1 MTSIATILNQNP
13 LHSKIFKLSGKI
25 SSKINIPSY
34 VVGGYVRDALLNR
47 PTNDIDI
54 MVEGDVIKFSNELAK
69 SLNVKKVVE
78 FPEFCTVLI
87 PFSKI
92 NIQVASA
99 RKESYVE
106 KSRKPEV
113 KPCTIEEDLSRRDFT
128 INAMAACL
136 MKENY
141 GEIYDPFSG
150 IKDLQK
156 KILLTPLD
164 PDTTFKDDPLR
175 ILRGVRFTAQLN
187 FKLTSFTEDSITKQ
201 KKGLEF
207 ISKERITEELIKI
220 LKTDKPSIAFY
231 LLKKLD
237 LFPLVFPEIDI
248 LGGVDIIDG
257 KGHKDVF
264 HHTLEVVDN
273 AAKLSKKMEI
283 RFAALVHDIAK
294 PQTKKFY
301 KDRGWT
307 YYGHEELG
315 QYIIKRAAKRMKIS
329 NQLRDYL
336 MLLTKLHLRPIAL
349 AKEGVSDS
357 AVRRVMIEAGEHI
370 DDLMILCRAD
380 ITTKNS
386 RKVKEYISNFD
397 RVEKM
402 IQDVTLRD
410 EMRNFKNPITGE
422 MIMKEFDLKPSRE
435 IGEIKDQIKD
445 AIIDGLIPNNFDD
458 AFNFMIKIKNKKIKD

>member
-13 LHSKIFKLSGKI
+13 SHAKIFNLSGEISAKI
-25 SSKINIPSY
+25 DIPSY

-47 PTNDIDI
+47 DTNDIDI

-69 SLNVKKVVE
+69 SLNVKNIVE
-78 FPEFCTVLI
+78 FPDFCTVLV
-87 PFSKI
+87 PYSEI
-92 NIQVASA
+92 NIHVASA
-99 RKESYVE
+99 RKESYKE

-113 KPCTIEEDLSRRDFT
+113 ELCTIEEDLSRRDFT
-128 INAMAACL
+128 INAMAASL

-141 GEIYDPFSG
+141 GQIYDPFSG

-156 KILLTPLD
+156 KILITPLD

-175 ILRGVRFTAQLN
+175 ILRAIRFTAQLN
-187 FKLTSFTEDSITKQ
+187 FNLTSFIEDSIIKQ
-201 KKGLEF
+201 KTGLEF
-207 ISKERITEELIKI
+207 ISKERITEELVKI
-220 LKTDKPSIAFY
+220 LKTEKPSVGLH

-237 LFPLVFPEIDI
+237 LFPLVFPELDI
-248 LGGVDIIDG
+248 LGGVEIIDG
-257 KGHKDVF
+257 KSHKDVF
-264 HHTLEVVDN
+264 LHTLEVVDN

-301 KDRGWT
+301 KNRGWT

-315 QYIIKRAAKRMKIS
+315 QYIIKKIAKRMKIS

-380 ITTKNS
+380 ITTKNT
-386 RKVKEYISNFD
+386 RKVNEYINNFN

-410 EMRNFKNPITGE
+410 EMSNFKIPITGQI
-422 MIMKEFDLKPSRE
+422 IMKEFNLRPGRE
-435 IGEIKDQIKD
+435 VGEIKNQIKD
-445 AIIDGLIPNNFDD
+445 AIIDGLIQNNYDD
-458 AFNFMIKIKNKKIKD
+458 AFEYMVKIKNKKIKN

>member
-13 LHSKIFKLSGKI
+13 LHAKIFKISGEI

-34 VVGGYVRDALLNR
+34 VVGGYVRDSLLNR
-47 PTNDIDI
+47 ETNDIDI
-54 MVEGDVIKFSNELAK
+54 MVEGDVIKFSNELAS
-69 SLNVKKVVE
+69 SLNVKNVIE
-78 FPEFCTVLI
+78 FPEFCTVLV
-87 PFSKI
+87 PYSEI
-92 NIQVASA
+92 NIHIASA
-99 RKESYVE
+99 RKESYKE

-113 KPCTIEEDLSRRDFT
+113 EPCTIEEDLSRRDFT
-128 INAMAACL
+128 INAMAASL
-136 MKENY
+136 MKDNY

-156 KILLTPLD
+156 KILITPLD

-175 ILRGVRFTAQLN
+175 ILRAVRFTAQLN
-187 FKLTSFTEDSITKQ
+187 FQLTSFIEDSIIKQ
-201 KKGLEF
+201 KSGLEF

-220 LKTDKPSIAFY
+220 LKTEKPSIGFY

-237 LFPLVFPEIDI
+237 LFPLVFPELDI
-248 LGGVDIIDG
+248 LGGVEIIDG

-264 HHTLEVVDN
+264 IHTLEVVDN
-273 AAKLSKKMEI
+273 AAKLSKKMDI

-301 KDRGWT
+301 KNRGWT

-315 QYIIKRAAKRMKIS
+315 QHIIKKIAKRMKIS

-349 AKEGVSDS
+349 AKQGVSDS

-380 ITTKNS
+380 ITTKNI
-386 RKVKEYISNFD
+386 RKVKEYIDNFD

-410 EMRNFKNPITGE
+410 EIRNFKNPITGQ
-422 MIMKEFDLKPSRE
+422 MIMDEFNLKPGRE
-435 IGEIKDQIKD
+435 VGEIKNQIKD
-445 AIIDGLIPNNFDD
+445 AIIDGVISNNYDD
-458 AFNFMIKIKNKKIKD
+458 AFEYMIKIKRKKIKN

>member
-1 MTSIATILNQNP
+1 MTSIATILNENQ
-13 LHSKIFKLSGKI
+13 LHAKIFKISGTV

-47 PTNDIDI
+47 KTNDIDI
-54 MVEGDVIKFSNELAK
+54 MVEGDVIKFSNQLAK
-69 SLNVKKVVE
+69 ALDVKKIIE

-87 PFSKI
+87 PYSKI

-99 RKESYVE
+99 RKESYQP
-106 KSRKPEV
+106 KSRKPKVE
-113 KPCTIEEDLSRRDFT
+113 PCSIEDDLSRRDFT
-128 INAMAACL
+128 INSMAASL
-136 MKENY
+136 MESNF
-141 GEIYDPFSG
+141 GEIYDPFGG

-156 KILLTPLD
+156 KILITPLD

-175 ILRGVRFTAQLN
+175 ILRAVRFSAQLN
-187 FKLTSFTEDSITKQ
+187 FKLTSFIEDSIIKQ

-207 ISKERITEELIKI
+207 ISKERITEEIIKI
-220 LKTDKPSIAFY
+220 LKTDKPSVGLH
-231 LLKKLD
+231 LLKRLD
-237 LFPLVFPEIDI
+237 LYPLVFPEIDI
-248 LGGVDIIDG
+248 LGGVEIIDG

-264 HHTLEVVDN
+264 FHTLEVVDN
-273 AAKLSKKMEI
+273 AAKLSDKMEI

-294 PQTKKFY
+294 PQTKRFY

-315 QYIIKRAAKRMKIS
+315 QHIIRRAAKRMKLS

-357 AVRRVMIEAGEHI
+357 AVRRVMLEAGEHI

-380 ITTKNS
+380 ITTKNL
-386 RKVKEYISNFD
+386 KKIKEYINNFD

-402 IQDVTLRD
+402 IKDVQLRD
-410 EMRNFKNPITGE
+410 EMRNFKTPITGQ
-422 MIMKEFDLKPSRE
+422 MIMDEFDLKPGRE
-435 IGEIKDQIKD
+435 VGEIKNKIKD
-445 AIIDGLIPNNFDD
+445 AIIDGLVENNYED
-458 AFNFMIKIKNKKIKD
+458 AFKYMLKLKSDRKS

>member
-13 LHSKIFKLSGKI
+13 LHAKIFEISGEI
-25 SSKINIPSY
+25 SSKINIPAY
-34 VVGGYVRDALLNR
+34 VVGGYVRDSLLNR
-47 PTNDIDI
+47 STNDIDI
-54 MVEGDVIKFSNELAK
+54 MVEGDVIKFSNKLAE
-69 SLNVKKVVE
+69 SLNVKNVVE
-78 FPEFCTVLI
+78 FPEFCTVLV
-87 PFSKI
+87 PYSEI
-92 NIQVASA
+92 NIHVASA
-99 RKESYVE
+99 RKESYRE
-106 KSRKPEV
+106 KSRKPAVE
-113 KPCTIEEDLSRRDFT
+113 PCTIEEDLSRRDFT
-128 INAMAACL
+128 INAMAASL
-136 MKENY
+136 MKGNY

-156 KILLTPLD
+156 KILITPLD

-175 ILRGVRFTAQLN
+175 ILRAVRFTSQLN
-187 FKLTSFTEDSITKQ
+187 FKLTSFIEDSIIKQ
-201 KKGLEF
+201 KSGLEF

-220 LKTDKPSIAFY
+220 LKTEKPSIGFH

-237 LFPLVFPEIDI
+237 LFPLVFPELDI
-248 LGGVDIIDG
+248 LGGVEIIEG

-264 HHTLEVVDN
+264 LHTLEVVDN
-273 AAKLSKKMEI
+273 AAKLSKKMDI

-315 QYIIKRAAKRMKIS
+315 QHIIKKIAKRMKIS

-357 AVRRVMIEAGEHI
+357 AIRRVMIEAGEHI

-380 ITTKNS
+380 ITTKNI
-386 RKVKEYISNFD
+386 RKVKEYIDNFD

-410 EMRNFKNPITGE
+410 EIRNFKSPITGQ
-422 MIMKEFDLKPSRE
+422 MIMDEFNLKPGRE
-435 IGEIKDQIKD
+435 VGKIKNQIKD
-445 AIIDGLIPNNFDD
+445 AIIDGIIPNNYDD
-458 AFNFMIKIKNKKIKD
+458 ALEYMIKIKRKKIKS

>member
-13 LHSKIFKLSGKI
+13 LHAKIFKLSGEI
-25 SSKINIPSY
+25 SSKIDIPSY

-47 PTNDIDI
+47 DTNDIDI

-69 SLNVKKVVE
+69 SLNVKKIVE
-78 FPEFCTVLI
+78 FPDFCTVLI
-87 PFSKI
+87 PYSEI
-92 NIQVASA
+92 NIHVASA
-99 RKESYVE
+99 RKESYKE

-113 KPCTIEEDLSRRDFT
+113 ELCTIEEDLSRRDFT
-128 INAMAACL
+128 INAMAASL
-136 MKENY
+136 MEENY
-141 GEIYDPFSG
+141 GQIYDPFSG

-156 KILLTPLD
+156 KILITPLD

-175 ILRGVRFTAQLN
+175 ILRAIRFTAQLN
-187 FKLTSFTEDSITKQ
+187 FNLTSFIEDSIIKQ
-201 KKGLEF
+201 KTGLEF
-207 ISKERITEELIKI
+207 ISKERITEELVKI
-220 LKTDKPSIAFY
+220 LKTEKPSVGLH

-237 LFPLVFPEIDI
+237 LFPLVFPELDI
-248 LGGVDIIDG
+248 LGGVEIIDG
-257 KGHKDVF
+257 KSHKDVF
-264 HHTLEVVDN
+264 LHTLEVVDN

-301 KDRGWT
+301 KNRGWT

-315 QYIIKRAAKRMKIS
+315 QYIIKKIAKRMKIS

-380 ITTKNS
+380 ITTKNT
-386 RKVKEYISNFD
+386 RKIDEYINNFN

-410 EMRNFKNPITGE
+410 EMSNFKIPITGQI
-422 MIMKEFDLKPSRE
+422 IMKEFNLRPGRE
-435 IGEIKDQIKD
+435 VGEIKNQIKD
-445 AIIDGLIPNNFDD
+445 AIIDGLILNNYDD
-458 AFNFMIKIKNKKIKD
+458 AFKYLVKIKSKKIKN

>member
-1 MTSIATILNQNP
+1 MTSIATILNENQ
-13 LHSKIFKLSGKI
+13 LHAKIFKISGKI
-25 SSKINIPSY
+25 SSEINIPSY

-47 PTNDIDI
+47 KTNDIDI
-54 MVEGDVIKFSNELAK
+54 MVEGDVIKFSNQLAK
-69 SLNVKKVVE
+69 ELDVKKVVE

-87 PFSKI
+87 PYSEI

-99 RKESYVE
+99 RKESYIP

-113 KPCTIEEDLSRRDFT
+113 KPCSIEDDLSRRDFT
-128 INAMAACL
+128 INSMAASL
-136 MKENY
+136 MESNF
-141 GEIYDPFSG
+141 GEIYDPFGG

-156 KILLTPLD
+156 KILITPLD

-175 ILRGVRFTAQLN
+175 ILRAVRFSSQLN
-187 FKLTSFTEDSITKQ
+187 FKLTSFIEDSIIKQ

-207 ISKERITEELIKI
+207 ISKERITEEIIKI
-220 LKTDKPSIAFY
+220 LKTDKPSIGLH
-231 LLKKLD
+231 LLKRLD
-237 LFPLVFPEIDI
+237 LYPLVFPEIDI
-248 LGGVDIIDG
+248 LGGVEIIDG

-264 HHTLEVVDN
+264 FHTLEVVDN
-273 AAKLSKKMEI
+273 AAKLSNKMEI

-294 PQTKKFY
+294 PQTKRFY

-315 QYIIKRAAKRMKIS
+315 QHIIRRVAKRMKLS

-357 AVRRVMIEAGEHI
+357 AVRRVMLEAGEHI

-380 ITTKNS
+380 ITTKNL
-386 RKVKEYISNFD
+386 KKIKEYINNFD

-402 IQDVTLRD
+402 IKDVQLRD
-410 EMRNFKNPITGE
+410 EMRNFKTPITGQ
-422 MIMKEFDLKPSRE
+422 MIMDEFNLKPGRE
-435 IGEIKDQIKD
+435 VGEIKNKIKD
-445 AIIDGLIPNNFDD
+445 AIIDGLIENNYED
-458 AFNFMIKIKNKKIKD
+458 AFEYMLKIKNSNKV

>member
-13 LHSKIFKLSGKI
+13 LHAKIFKLSGEI
-25 SSKINIPSY
+25 SSKIDIPSY
-34 VVGGYVRDALLNR
+34 VVGGYVRDALLSR
-47 PTNDIDI
+47 DTNDIDI

-69 SLNVKKVVE
+69 SLNVKKIVE
-78 FPEFCTVLI
+78 FPDFCTVLV
-87 PFSKI
+87 PYSEI
-92 NIQVASA
+92 NIHVASA
-99 RKESYVE
+99 RKESYKE

-113 KPCTIEEDLSRRDFT
+113 ELCTIEEDLSRRDFT
-128 INAMAACL
+128 INAMAASL
-136 MKENY
+136 MEENY
-141 GEIYDPFSG
+141 GQIYDPFSG

-156 KILLTPLD
+156 KILITPLD

-175 ILRGVRFTAQLN
+175 ILRAVRFTAQLN
-187 FKLTSFTEDSITKQ
+187 FNLTSFIEDSIIKQ
-201 KKGLEF
+201 KTGLEF
-207 ISKERITEELIKI
+207 ISKERITEELVKI
-220 LKTDKPSIAFY
+220 LKTEKPSVGLH

-237 LFPLVFPEIDI
+237 LFPLVFPELDI
-248 LGGVDIIDG
+248 LGGVEIIDG
-257 KGHKDVF
+257 KSHKDVF
-264 HHTLEVVDN
+264 LHTLEVVDN

-301 KDRGWT
+301 KNRGWT

-315 QYIIKRAAKRMKIS
+315 QYIIKKIAKRMKIS

-380 ITTKNS
+380 ITTKNT
-386 RKVKEYISNFD
+386 RKINEYINNFN

-410 EMRNFKNPITGE
+410 EMSNFKIPITGQ
-422 MIMKEFDLKPSRE
+422 MIMEEFKLRPGKEVGK
-435 IGEIKDQIKD
+435 IKNQIKD
-445 AIIDGLIPNNFDD
+445 AIIDGLIQNTYDD
-458 AFNFMIKIKNKKIKD
+458 AFEYMVKIKSKKIKN